1 MWIKGGRI
9 LDPANNLD
17 ITGDVL
23 IRDGRIESV
32 IPGGGKTPAGEEM
45 IDAQGR
51 WVLPGLIDMHA
62 HVRDPGQ
69 EYKEDIYTASL
80 AAAAGGVT
88 TVVCMPNT
96 DPVNDNQSVTQ
107 YVLRKAAGI
116 GLARIL
122 PAGAITRGLQGKEL
136 AEMGLMKLA
145 GIVAVS
151 DDGKPVKDSA
161 VMRRAMEYASTF
173 NLPVITH
180 CEDRDLAGSGVMNEG
195 ALSTS
200 LGLPGIPAVAEEV
213 MASRDLLLSG
223 YTGVPVHITHISTR
237 GCLELI
243 SRAKQQGIQVT
254 CDATPHHLLLT
265 EESVRSYDTRTKM
278 NPPLRHETDR
288 NALIEGLR
296 MNLIDCIATDHA
308 PHARDEKD
316 LDYDLAPFGVI
327 GLQTLLPCLMR
338 LHLEHDIDFLQ
349 LLACV
354 TGNPA
359 RILNIDGGSLNP
371 GARGDVVIFDPEST
385 WVLTEEMIRSKSRNT
400 PFIGETF
407 TGRVVQTIFEGRTVF
422 SLD

>member
-17 ITGDVL
+17 VSGDIL

-32 IPGGGKTPAGEEM
+32 HTGGGRTPAGEEI
-45 IDAQGR
+45 IDAQGM

-88 TVVCMPNT
+88 TVVCMANT

-107 YVLRKAAGI
+107 YILRKAAGI

-122 PAGAITRGLQGKEL
+122 PVGAITRGLQGKEL
-136 AEMGLMKLA
+136 AEMGLMKKA

-161 VMRRAMEYASTF
+161 VMRRALEYASTF
-173 NLPVITH
+173 HLPVITH
-180 CEDRDLAGSGVMNEG
+180 CEDKDLAGSGVMNEG
-195 ALSTS
+195 ALSTA
-200 LGLPGIPAVAEEV
+200 LGLPGIPAVAEEI
-213 MASRDLLLSG
+213 MAARDILLSG

-237 GCLELI
+237 GCLELV

-265 EESVRSYDTRTKM
+265 EECVRSYDTKTKM

-288 NALIEGLR
+288 NALIEGVR

-316 LDYDLAPFGVI
+316 LDFDLAPFGII
-327 GLQTLLPCLMR
+327 GLQTLLPCLMK

-354 TGNPA
+354 TKNPA
-359 RILNIDGGSLNP
+359 RILKIDGGSLTP
-371 GARGDVVIFDPEST
+371 GTRGDIVIFDPGSS
-385 WVLTEEMIRSKSRNT
+385 WVFTEETIRSKSKNT

-422 SLD
+422 KLD